1 VSKRSTQPSE
11 DEIRAAIADTGS
23 ITAAA
28 AHLGVTRQTL
38 HRWLRDLAITVERRT
53 RAA

>member
-1 VSKRSTQPSE
+1 MTRRTAPPTE
-11 DEIRAAIADTGS
+11 DEIRTAIAATGS

-28 AHLGVTRQTL
+28 AYLGVTRQTL

-53 RAA
+53 HAA

>member
-1 VSKRSTQPSE
+1 MTKRTTPTEEQ
-11 DEIRAAIADTGS
+11 IREAIASTGS

-28 AHLGVTRQTL
+28 VHLGVTRQTL

-53 RAA
+53 TAA

>member
-1 VSKRSTQPSE
+1 MSKRTTPPTE
-11 DEIRAAIADTGS
+11 ETIREAIAATGS

-38 HRWLRDLAITVERRT
+38 HRWLRDLAIKVQRRT
-53 RAA
+53 QAA

>member
-1 VSKRSTQPSE
+1 MTKPNE
-11 DEIRAAIADTGS
+11 EEIRTAIAEAGS

-28 AHLGVTRQTL
+28 TRLGVTRQTL
-38 HRWLRDLAITVERRT
+38 HRWLRELAITVERRT

>member
-1 VSKRSTQPSE
+1 MSKRTTPPTEAQ
-11 DEIRAAIADTGS
+11 IREAIAATGS

-53 RAA
+53 QAA